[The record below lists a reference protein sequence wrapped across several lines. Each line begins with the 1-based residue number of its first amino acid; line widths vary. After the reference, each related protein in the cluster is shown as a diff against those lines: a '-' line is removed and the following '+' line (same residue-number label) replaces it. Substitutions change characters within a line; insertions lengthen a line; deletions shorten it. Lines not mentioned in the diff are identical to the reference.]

1 MRMFS
6 AELLALRKRAAT
18 YVVLGVLLV
27 VMTLIYVV
35 IGLSPLG
42 DSEAASNALLRF
54 PGAYSGIAQMVFGL
68 GGLLAVA
75 YSAAVA
81 GADWNWGIPRLIIS
95 RGESRVVY
103 VLAKAAAVAV
113 VLAVGVVIAYAAGI
127 ALVYLAASMS
137 GQQAGNPIGGQALTD
152 LIESLALGYPVLLER
167 AAIAFAVAI
176 LLRSQVAGIVIG
188 IVLYIGEGILGSILL
203 GLAIAERG
211 LRQLEPFGP
220 EWYQYLPFSIG
231 DSVLTRIADTGTGAG
246 GGGGGFEGLF
256 LRPVPLEVA
265 FGGVVL
271 YLVAAMVVAVVS
283 VWRSEI
289 TV

>member
-27 VMTLIYVV
+27 VMALIYVI

-42 DSEAASNALLRF
+42 DSDAAANALLRF
-54 PGAYSGIAQMVFGL
+54 PGAYGGISQIVFGL
-68 GGLLAVA
+68 GGLLGVA
-75 YSAAVA
+75 YAAAVA

-103 VLAKAAAVAV
+103 VLAKAAAVAL
-113 VLAVGVVIAYAAGI
+113 VLGIGVLIAYVAGI
-127 ALVYLAASMS
+127 ALVFLAAAMS
-137 GQQAGNPIGGQALTD
+137 GQGAGDPVGGRALTD
-152 LIESLALGYPVLLER
+152 LVESLAFGYPVLLER

-188 IVLYIGEGILGSILL
+188 IVLYIGEGILSSILL

-211 LRQLEPFGP
+211 LRQLQPFGP

-231 DSVLTRIADTGTGAG
+231 DNVLMRTTEAGAG
-246 GGGGGFEGLF
+246 GGSGGFEGFF
-256 LRPVPLEVA
+256 LRPVPLEIA
-265 FGGVVL
+265 FAGVIL
-271 YLVAAMVVAVVS
+271 YLVAAIVIAVLS